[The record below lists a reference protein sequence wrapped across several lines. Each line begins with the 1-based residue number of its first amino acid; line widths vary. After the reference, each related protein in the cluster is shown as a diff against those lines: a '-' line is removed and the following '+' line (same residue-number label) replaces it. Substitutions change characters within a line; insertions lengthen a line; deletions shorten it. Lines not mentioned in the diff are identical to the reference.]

1 MWNREGKYT
10 VYIVTPKGEVIRA
23 NFNRKKNVI
32 KSLTRG
38 GIEKL
43 RSYDWNIGKR
53 RKKCENIYT
62 LHWVT

>member
-1 MWNREGKYT
+1 MRNREGKYT
-10 VYIVTPKGEVIRA
+10 VNIVTPNGEIIRV

-38 GIEKL
+38 GIGKL
-43 RSYDWNIGKR
+43 REYNWNIGKR

>member
-10 VYIVTPKGEVIRA
+10 VCIVTPKGEIIRA

-38 GIEKL
+38 GIGKL
-43 RSYDWNIGKR
+43 REYNWNIGKR
-53 RKKCENIYT
+53 RKKCRNIYT
-62 LHWVT
+62 LHWEI